1 MLINNLFVKKLYQ
14 NNYLYRLKK
23 SKTIYIIS
31 IMRKISLL
39 FGFLAISVLI
49 FAQGVKPVK
58 NVIVMIPDG
67 TSTGVY
73 SAARWY
79 KIYNDMG
86 DKLHIDPYF
95 TGTVTTH
102 SSNAP
107 IGDSAPTGST
117 YATGV
122 LQKTGNVAIY
132 PEADPEN
139 DLYPV
144 DANRTY
150 QPATTILEASRIMKN
165 KATGLVVTCEFPH
178 ATPADFSAHY
188 YYRSQYKSIAPQVA
202 YQNLDVMFGG
212 GTGILTDD
220 IRQHFQN
227 NGTTLIEDDKNALLN
242 YNGDGK
248 VWALYGERALPYD
261 IDRNPDKVPS
271 LAEMTEKA
279 LELLSKDE
287 NGFFL
292 MVEGSQVDWAAH
304 ANDAVGMITELIAFD
319 DAVGKVMEFAIKDGN
334 TAVVIMS
341 DHGNSGFTIGSYACP
356 GYDKLSIDQLFSN
369 VSDYKL
375 SGNGL
380 ESILLE
386 TAPEDLKSVFKEYT
400 NIDLTDD
407 EVETLLSSKNYKKES
422 DYMEVANSENMVR
435 SIIKIMNSRTCFG
448 FTTGGHTGE
457 ETLLASYHPQDDIL
471 RGNVRNVDVNK
482 YLVEVSGI
490 EKTLEEISDE
500 IFAKHTD
507 VFEGY
512 KYSIDK
518 KDEDFPILTI
528 KKGKNK
534 LDIKA
539 FSSVA
544 TLNGKPFD
552 IGSVVVYIDKN
563 DTFYLPKH
571 LVEKLQ

>member
-1 MLINNLFVKKLYQ
+1 
-14 NNYLYRLKK
+14 
-23 SKTIYIIS
+23 
-31 IMRKISLL
+31 MRRISLII
-39 FGFLAISVLI
+39 GFFAISVLL
-49 FAQGVKPVK
+49 FSQGVKPVK

-67 TSTGVY
+67 TSTSVY

-79 KIYNDMG
+79 KIYNNMG
-86 DKLHIDPYF
+86 DRLHIDPF
-95 TGTVTTH
+95 LSGTVTTH

-122 LQKTGNVAIY
+122 LQQTGNVAIH
-132 PEADPEN
+132 PEVDIDN

-150 QPATTILEASRIMKN
+150 QPAATILEASRIEKGR
-165 KATGLVVTCEFPH
+165 ATGLVVTCEFPH
-178 ATPADFSAHY
+178 ATPADFSAHHY
-188 YYRSQYKSIAPQVA
+188 NRGQYKYLAPQIA

-212 GTGILTDD
+212 GNGILTDD
-220 IRQHFQN
+220 MKNHFNN
-227 NGTTLIEDDKNALLN
+227 NGTTLIQDDRDALLN
-242 YNGDGK
+242 YNNEGK
-248 VWALYGERALPYD
+248 VWALFGDRALPYD

-271 LAEMTEKA
+271 IAEMTSKA
-279 LELLSKDE
+279 LDLLSKNE

-292 MVEGSQVDWAAH
+292 MIEGSQVDWAAH
-304 ANDAVGMITELIAFD
+304 ANDAAGIITEFIAFD
-319 DAVGKVMEFAIKDGN
+319 EAVGKVMDFAIEDGN

-341 DHGNSGFTIGSYACP
+341 DHGNSGFTIGTRNCS
-356 GYDKLSIDQLFSN
+356 GYDRLSIDQLFGA

-380 ESILLE
+380 ESILLK
-386 TAPEDLKSVFKEYT
+386 TKPEDVKEVFKQYT
-400 NIDLTDD
+400 NIDITDD
-407 EVETLLSSKNYKKES
+407 EMETLMSSKNYKES
-422 DYMEVANSENMVR
+422 NYMEVASSNNMGR
-435 SIIKIMNSRTCFG
+435 NIINIMNSRTCFG

-490 EKTLEEISDE
+490 DKTLEQISDE
-500 IFAKHTD
+500 VFVKHTD
-507 VFEGY
+507 VFVDS
-512 KYSIDK
+512 KLKVTIDK
-518 KDEDFPILTI
+518 KDADFPILKV
-528 KKGKNK
+528 KKGKNT
-534 LDIKA
+534 LEIKA

-544 TLNGKPFD
+544 QLNGKPFD

-563 DTFYLPKH
+563 DTFYLPKD
-571 LVEKLQ
+571 LAEKL

>member
-1 MLINNLFVKKLYQ
+1 
-14 NNYLYRLKK
+14 
-23 SKTIYIIS
+23 
-31 IMRKISLL
+31 MRKLNLI
-39 FGFLAISVLI
+39 FGFLVIAAIA
-49 FAQGVKPVK
+49 FAQEVKPVK

-67 TSTGVY
+67 TSTGVF

-79 KIYNDMG
+79 KIYNEMG
-86 DKLHIDPYF
+86 EKLHIDPYLS
-95 TGTVTTH
+95 GTVTTH

-122 LQKTGNVAIY
+122 LQQTGNVAIY

-144 DANRTY
+144 DASRTY
-150 QPATTILEASRIMKN
+150 QPATTILEASRILKN

-178 ATPADFSAHY
+178 ATPADFSAHHY
-188 YYRSQYKSIAPQVA
+188 KRSQYKALAPQIA
-202 YQNLDVMFGG
+202 HQNLDVMFGG

-220 IRQHFQN
+220 IRQHFNN
-227 NGTTLIEDDKNALLN
+227 NGTTLIEDDRAALLN
-242 YNGDGK
+242 YDKSGK
-248 VWALYGERALPYD
+248 VWALFGERALPYD

-279 LELLSKDE
+279 LEVLSKDE

-304 ANDAVGMITELIAFD
+304 ANDAVGMITEFIAFD
-319 DAVGKVMEFAIKDGN
+319 DAVGKVMEFAVKDGN

-341 DHGNSGFTIGSYACP
+341 DHGNSGFTIGKRDCP
-356 GYDKLSIDQLFSN
+356 GYDRLSIDQLFSS
-369 VSDYKL
+369 VSQYKL

-380 ESILLE
+380 EAILQE
-386 TAPEDLKSVFKEYT
+386 VEPENIKAEFKKYT
-400 NIDLTDD
+400 NIDLSD
-407 EVETLLSSKNYKKES
+407 EETETLLSSKNYKEGN
-422 DYMEVANSENMVR
+422 YMEVSNSNNMGHN
-435 SIIKIMNSRTCFG
+435 IINIMNSRTCFG

-482 YLVEVSGI
+482 YLMKVSGI
-490 EKTLEEISDE
+490 DKTLEEISDE
-500 IFAKHTD
+500 IFAKHGD
-507 VFEGY
+507 VFAGQ
-512 KYSIDK
+512 KVTVNK
-518 KDEDFPILTI
+518 KDEDFPVLTV
-528 KKGKNK
+528 KKGKNT
-534 LDIKA
+534 LEVKA

-544 TLNGKPFD
+544 KLNGKPFD

-563 DTFYLPKH
+563 DTFYLPKK
-571 LVEKLQ
+571 LAEKL